1 MLRHLVATL
10 AYRAAKVLRDTPDGF
25 DTGAIGPTTRTPMRI
40 VAHMADLMTW
50 AVTMARGNAAWKA
63 EGGNDWSAE
72 VERFF
77 DRLAALDLELAG
89 DGFSVSWA
97 EPLIQGPLADALTHV
112 GQLALLRGVAGA
124 PVRPESYA
132 RAEIVA
138 GRVGPEQATPRGVR
152 RRRQRPAMTTGAS
165 PDLVRVALRFPL
177 SLGALHSKQGQEA
190 VRPSGSKADYSRI
203 DPIVC
208 SFCS

>member
-1 MLRHLVATL
+1 VQDPARTVLRHLVATL

-25 DTGAIGPTTRTPMRI
+25 DTAAIGPTTRTPMRI

-50 AVTMARGNAAWKA
+50 AVTMAQGNAAWTA
-63 EGGNDWSAE
+63 EGGSDWNAE

-77 DRLAALDLELAG
+77 DRLAALDRELAG
-89 DGFSVSWA
+89 DGFSVSWV

-124 PVRPESYA
+124 PVRPEGYV

-138 GRVGPEQATPRGVR
+138 GRVGPEQAPPRREFDGDASVR
-152 RRRQRPAMTTGAS
+152 R
-165 PDLVRVALRFPL
+165 
-177 SLGALHSKQGQEA
+177 
-190 VRPSGSKADYSRI
+190 
-203 DPIVC
+203 
-208 SFCS
+208 

>member
-112 GQLALLRGVAGA
+112 GQLAMMRRLAGA
-124 PVRPESYA
+124 KMKSENYS
-132 RAEIVA
+132 RADIVA
-138 GRVGPEQATPRGVR
+138 GRVGAEQAAPRR
-152 RRRQRPAMTTGAS
+152 EF
-165 PDLVRVALRFPL
+165 D
-177 SLGALHSKQGQEA
+177 
-190 VRPSGSKADYSRI
+190 
-203 DPIVC
+203 
-208 SFCS
+208 